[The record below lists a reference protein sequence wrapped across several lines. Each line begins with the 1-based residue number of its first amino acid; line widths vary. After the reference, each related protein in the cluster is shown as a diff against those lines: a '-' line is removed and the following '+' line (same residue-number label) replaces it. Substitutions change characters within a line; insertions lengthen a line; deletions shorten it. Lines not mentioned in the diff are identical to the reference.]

1 MKKTLIFNSIALLF
15 VTAITAQNVDSNIA
29 LGTYIPNEI
38 NDMPASARQI
48 LETKLGQMVTKNG
61 ISDVSYNSRFI
72 ITPNIAVMSK
82 DVLPTAPPKIAL
94 NLDVTIY
101 IGDGIAGTLYTSKS
115 FSVKGVGT
123 NETKAYISAIKNMN
137 ANSDEVQKFVADG
150 KEKIIEFFNNNCDF
164 IQKEANTLAVQNR
177 FEEALGMLV
186 NIPVQSSC
194 YDKAANSL
202 KTLYKKTI
210 DRDCELRL
218 NEATAIWASSQD
230 LEAANGAAAVLA
242 AVEPNAS
249 CYPKVKSLFLKIENR
264 AKELT
269 DRPWN
274 YKLKVL
280 DANTEIA
287 KGSQKILMEYAKNQP
302 STVMYNIR
310 GWY

>member
-1 MKKTLIFNSIALLF
+1 MKKIFLFKTIALLF
-15 VTAITAQNVDSNIA
+15 VTALGAQNVDSNIA
-29 LGTYIPNEI
+29 LGTYIPYEMESI
-38 NDMPASARQI
+38 PASARQI

-61 ISDVSYNSRFI
+61 ISDITYNSRFI
-72 ITPNIAVMSK
+72 ITPNVAVMTK

-94 NLDVTIY
+94 NLDITIY
-101 IGDGIAGTLYTSKS
+101 IGDGIQGTLYASKS
-115 FSVKGVGT
+115 FNVKGVGT
-123 NETKAYISAIKNMN
+123 TETKAYISAIKNMN
-137 ANSDEVQKFVADG
+137 INSKEVQKFVTEG
-150 KEKIIEFFNNNCDF
+150 KEKIIDFFNNNCDL

-177 FEEALGMLV
+177 YEEALGMLV

-194 YDKAANSL
+194 YDKAASSL
-202 KTLYKKTI
+202 KTMYRKAI
-210 DRDCELRL
+210 DRDCEVRL

-242 AVEPNAS
+242 GVEPSSA
-249 CYPKVKSLFLKIENR
+249 CYSKVKGLFSKIENR

-274 YKLKVL
+274 YSLKVL
-280 DANTEIA
+280 DADIEIA
-287 KGSQKILMEYAKNQP
+287 KGSQAIIMEYAKNQP